1 MIFYGLLSQPLL
13 TFSYIP
19 FLYSKV
25 MFTHLETLIFRACY
39 VLYTVQYIKQDT
51 VCRAGL
57 ATYFLML
64 RQVTT
69 RQRTVLKILPLRVK
83 PKFYT
88 QYLLL
93 L

>member
-25 MFTHLETLIFRACY
+25 MFTHLETLIFTACY
-39 VLYTVQYIKQDT
+39 TVQCTRVQYIKQDT

-69 RQRTVLKILPLRVK
+69 RQ
-83 PKFYT
+83 
-88 QYLLL
+88 
-93 L
+93 